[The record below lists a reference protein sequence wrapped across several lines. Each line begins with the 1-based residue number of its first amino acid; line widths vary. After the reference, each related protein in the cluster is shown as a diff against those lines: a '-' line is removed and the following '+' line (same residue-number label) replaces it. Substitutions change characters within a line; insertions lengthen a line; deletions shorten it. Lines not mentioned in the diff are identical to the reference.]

1 MVSGRYHGGGM
12 TQTKYPSDA
21 ADRFMVRMPA
31 GLRPWIADEAK
42 RSHRSANAQT
52 VWMLQQMR
60 EQIEKKTTS
69 ESAGT
74 LAEA

>member
-1 MVSGRYHGGGM
+1 M

-60 EQIEKKTTS
+60 EQIEKKATS
-69 ESAGT
+69 DSGAT
-74 LAEA
+74 LSEA